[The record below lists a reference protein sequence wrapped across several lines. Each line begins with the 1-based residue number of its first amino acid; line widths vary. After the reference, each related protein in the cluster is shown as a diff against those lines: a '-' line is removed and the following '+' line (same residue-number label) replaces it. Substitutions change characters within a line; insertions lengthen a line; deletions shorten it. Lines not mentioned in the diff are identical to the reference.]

1 MSPCSPSPSESWVEG
16 PHSSFHS
23 CPPSPSPDLGAPV
36 CLPPP
41 AQSLP
46 SSQSVCRVGGA
57 SAMCV
62 FWGDCCREELG
73 RARNAREGWGQVR
86 QPESHS
92 VCTGSLRQVRVGQLA
107 RRRSCGPSLLPRSFM
122 GIFRAA
128 VPLTVAGTH
137 VAAESRRA
145 G

>member
-1 MSPCSPSPSESWVEG
+1 M
-16 PHSSFHS
+16 
-23 CPPSPSPDLGAPV
+23 
-36 CLPPP
+36 
-41 AQSLP
+41 
-46 SSQSVCRVGGA
+46 
-57 SAMCV
+57 
-62 FWGDCCREELG
+62 
-73 RARNAREGWGQVR
+73 R